1 MSPLEFCDARISEIE
16 KRIAEV
22 SETDNH
28 KLKVQLERELANYK
42 EMRSRY
48 VSED

>member
-1 MSPLEFCDARISEIE
+1 MSSLEFCDARIAEIE

-28 KLKVQLERELANYK
+28 KLKVQLERELVNYK
-42 EMRSRY
+42 EMRARY
-48 VSED
+48 VGED